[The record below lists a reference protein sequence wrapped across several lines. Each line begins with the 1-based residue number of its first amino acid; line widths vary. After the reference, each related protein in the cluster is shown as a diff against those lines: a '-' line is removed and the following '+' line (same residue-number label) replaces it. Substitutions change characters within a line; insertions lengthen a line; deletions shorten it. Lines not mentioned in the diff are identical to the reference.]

1 MHYYH
6 PEEERRLYSNFDVV
20 AQYIN
25 SKEIGEMFSYKEFQK
40 DMKSK
45 ISSFL
50 LAIDYLEQ
58 FVDLYILE
66 GVLYEE
72 DDQIYK
78 VLHHVP
84 KNLTS
89 NTFLS
94 LLSVLIYKKEDLWK
108 MWFMESY
115 EEFIDNMK
123 RKYHF

>member
-1 MHYYH
+1 MHYDNQ
-6 PEEERRLYSNFDVV
+6 EEEKGYSHFNLV

-25 SKEIGEMFSYKEFQK
+25 SKQIGEIFSYKEFEN
-40 DMKSK
+40 DMRHKVL
-45 ISSFL
+45 SFL

-58 FVDLYILE
+58 FTDIYILE

-72 DDQIYK
+72 DDSIYK

-89 NTFLS
+89 STFTS
-94 LLSVLIYKKEDLWK
+94 LINVLIYKKEDLWK